1 MWIVKTINRDNIT
14 DIVEYVQE
22 ISKIND
28 KDITLSLNSSLGFA
42 ETFLYLYEIMRVL
55 LEKGILVKK
64 GPQII
69 GNVVLINENVYKL
82 KDFSLEDA
90 VWWLVHSNN
99 ITCKEKISDEE
110 KQDMIDIIRKSYGIQ
125 VKDLLCTYEKE
136 QDRKAIL
143 LALGIALIIIY
154 YTGFVSILK
163 EVILMSGW
171 LSICSSVYGLIFS
184 STQSFVKIKRLKNL
198 SKARIYFN

>member
-90 VWWLVHSNN
+90 VWWLVHSNMLQ
-99 ITCKEKISDEE
+99 ESFE
-110 KQDMIDIIRKSYGIQ
+110 
-125 VKDLLCTYEKE
+125 
-136 QDRKAIL
+136 
-143 LALGIALIIIY
+143 
-154 YTGFVSILK
+154 SILVDNNLITINDFVLK
-163 EVILMSGW
+163 RGW
-171 LSICSSVYGLIFS
+171 
-184 STQSFVKIKRLKNL
+184 
-198 SKARIYFN
+198 

>member
-1 MWIVKTINRDNIT
+1 MWIVRTINRDNIT
-14 DIVEYVQE
+14 NIVEYVQE

-90 VWWLVHSNN
+90 VWWLVHSNMLQ
-99 ITCKEKISDEE
+99 ESFE
-110 KQDMIDIIRKSYGIQ
+110 
-125 VKDLLCTYEKE
+125 
-136 QDRKAIL
+136 
-143 LALGIALIIIY
+143 
-154 YTGFVSILK
+154 SIL
-163 EVILMSGW
+163 VDNN
-171 LSICSSVYGLIFS
+171 LI
-184 STQSFVKIKRLKNL
+184 TINDFVLKRG
-198 SKARIYFN
+198 

>member
-90 VWWLVHSNN
+90 VWWLVHS
-99 ITCKEKISDEE
+99 
-110 KQDMIDIIRKSYGIQ
+110 DMLQESF
-125 VKDLLCTYEKE
+125 E
-136 QDRKAIL
+136 
-143 LALGIALIIIY
+143 
-154 YTGFVSILK
+154 SILVDNNLITINDFVLK
-163 EVILMSGW
+163 RGW
-171 LSICSSVYGLIFS
+171 
-184 STQSFVKIKRLKNL
+184 
-198 SKARIYFN
+198 

>member
-1 MWIVKTINRDNIT
+1 MWIVRTINRDNIT

-90 VWWLVHSNN
+90 VWWLVHSNMLQ
-99 ITCKEKISDEE
+99 ESFE
-110 KQDMIDIIRKSYGIQ
+110 
-125 VKDLLCTYEKE
+125 
-136 QDRKAIL
+136 
-143 LALGIALIIIY
+143 
-154 YTGFVSILK
+154 SIL
-163 EVILMSGW
+163 VDNN
-171 LSICSSVYGLIFS
+171 LI
-184 STQSFVKIKRLKNL
+184 TINDFVLKRG
-198 SKARIYFN
+198 

>member
-28 KDITLSLNSSLGFA
+28 RDIILSLNSSLGFA

-90 VWWLVHSNN
+90 VWWLVHSNMLQ
-99 ITCKEKISDEE
+99 ESFE
-110 KQDMIDIIRKSYGIQ
+110 
-125 VKDLLCTYEKE
+125 
-136 QDRKAIL
+136 
-143 LALGIALIIIY
+143 
-154 YTGFVSILK
+154 SIL
-163 EVILMSGW
+163 VDNN
-171 LSICSSVYGLIFS
+171 LI
-184 STQSFVKIKRLKNL
+184 TINDFVLKRG
-198 SKARIYFN
+198 

>member
-69 GNVVLINENVYKL
+69 GNVVLINESVYKL

-90 VWWLVHSNN
+90 VWWLVHSNMLQ
-99 ITCKEKISDEE
+99 ESFE
-110 KQDMIDIIRKSYGIQ
+110 
-125 VKDLLCTYEKE
+125 
-136 QDRKAIL
+136 
-143 LALGIALIIIY
+143 
-154 YTGFVSILK
+154 SILVDNNLITINDFVLK
-163 EVILMSGW
+163 RGW
-171 LSICSSVYGLIFS
+171 
-184 STQSFVKIKRLKNL
+184 
-198 SKARIYFN
+198 

>member
-14 DIVEYVQE
+14 YIVEYVQE

-90 VWWLVHSNN
+90 VWWLVHSNMLQ
-99 ITCKEKISDEE
+99 E
-110 KQDMIDIIRKSYGIQ
+110 SY
-125 VKDLLCTYEKE
+125 E
-136 QDRKAIL
+136 
-143 LALGIALIIIY
+143 
-154 YTGFVSILK
+154 SIL
-163 EVILMSGW
+163 VDNN
-171 LSICSSVYGLIFS
+171 LI
-184 STQSFVKIKRLKNL
+184 TINDFVLKRG
-198 SKARIYFN
+198 

>member
-69 GNVVLINENVYKL
+69 ENVVLINENVYKL

-90 VWWLVHSNN
+90 VWWLVHSNMLQ
-99 ITCKEKISDEE
+99 ESFE
-110 KQDMIDIIRKSYGIQ
+110 
-125 VKDLLCTYEKE
+125 
-136 QDRKAIL
+136 
-143 LALGIALIIIY
+143 
-154 YTGFVSILK
+154 SIL
-163 EVILMSGW
+163 VDNN
-171 LSICSSVYGLIFS
+171 LI
-184 STQSFVKIKRLKNL
+184 TINDFVLKRG
-198 SKARIYFN
+198 

>member
-69 GNVVLINENVYKL
+69 GNVVLINESVFKL
-82 KDFSLEDA
+82 DKTCIDDV
-90 VWWLVHSNN
+90 VWWLVHNN
-99 ITCKEKISDEE
+99 MLQESFE
-110 KQDMIDIIRKSYGIQ
+110 
-125 VKDLLCTYEKE
+125 
-136 QDRKAIL
+136 
-143 LALGIALIIIY
+143 
-154 YTGFVSILK
+154 SIL
-163 EVILMSGW
+163 VDNN
-171 LSICSSVYGLIFS
+171 LI
-184 STQSFVKIKRLKNL
+184 TINDFVLKRG
-198 SKARIYFN
+198 

>member
-69 GNVVLINENVYKL
+69 GNVVLINESVYKL

-90 VWWLVHSNN
+90 VWWLVHSYMLQ
-99 ITCKEKISDEE
+99 ESFE
-110 KQDMIDIIRKSYGIQ
+110 
-125 VKDLLCTYEKE
+125 
-136 QDRKAIL
+136 
-143 LALGIALIIIY
+143 
-154 YTGFVSILK
+154 SIL
-163 EVILMSGW
+163 
-171 LSICSSVYGLIFS
+171 VYNNLI
-184 STQSFVKIKRLKNL
+184 TINDFVLKRG
-198 SKARIYFN
+198 

>member
-90 VWWLVHSNN
+90 VWWLVHSNMLQ
-99 ITCKEKISDEE
+99 ESFE
-110 KQDMIDIIRKSYGIQ
+110 
-125 VKDLLCTYEKE
+125 
-136 QDRKAIL
+136 
-143 LALGIALIIIY
+143 
-154 YTGFVSILK
+154 SIL
-163 EVILMSGW
+163 VDNN
-171 LSICSSVYGLIFS
+171 SITIND
-184 STQSFVKIKRLKNL
+184 FVLKRG
-198 SKARIYFN
+198 

>member
-14 DIVEYVQE
+14 DIVDYVQE

-28 KDITLSLNSSLGFA
+28 KDIILSLNSSLGFA

-90 VWWLVHSNN
+90 VWWLVHS
-99 ITCKEKISDEE
+99 
-110 KQDMIDIIRKSYGIQ
+110 DMLQESF
-125 VKDLLCTYEKE
+125 E
-136 QDRKAIL
+136 
-143 LALGIALIIIY
+143 
-154 YTGFVSILK
+154 SIL
-163 EVILMSGW
+163 VDNN
-171 LSICSSVYGLIFS
+171 LI
-184 STQSFVKIKRLKNL
+184 TINDFVLKRG
-198 SKARIYFN
+198 

>member
-55 LEKGILVKK
+55 LEKGLLVKK

-90 VWWLVHSNN
+90 VWWLVHSNMLQ
-99 ITCKEKISDEE
+99 ESFE
-110 KQDMIDIIRKSYGIQ
+110 
-125 VKDLLCTYEKE
+125 
-136 QDRKAIL
+136 
-143 LALGIALIIIY
+143 
-154 YTGFVSILK
+154 SIL
-163 EVILMSGW
+163 VDNN
-171 LSICSSVYGLIFS
+171 LI
-184 STQSFVKIKRLKNL
+184 TINDFVLKRG
-198 SKARIYFN
+198 

>member
-14 DIVEYVQE
+14 DIVDYVQE

-28 KDITLSLNSSLGFA
+28 KDIILSLNSSLGFA

-82 KDFSLEDA
+82 KEFSLEDA
-90 VWWLVHSNN
+90 VWWLVHNN
-99 ITCKEKISDEE
+99 MLQESFE
-110 KQDMIDIIRKSYGIQ
+110 
-125 VKDLLCTYEKE
+125 
-136 QDRKAIL
+136 
-143 LALGIALIIIY
+143 
-154 YTGFVSILK
+154 SIL
-163 EVILMSGW
+163 VDNN
-171 LSICSSVYGLIFS
+171 LI
-184 STQSFVKIKRLKNL
+184 TINDFVLKRG
-198 SKARIYFN
+198 

>member
-90 VWWLVHSNN
+90 VRWLVHS
-99 ITCKEKISDEE
+99 
-110 KQDMIDIIRKSYGIQ
+110 DMLQESF
-125 VKDLLCTYEKE
+125 E
-136 QDRKAIL
+136 
-143 LALGIALIIIY
+143 
-154 YTGFVSILK
+154 SIL
-163 EVILMSGW
+163 VDNN
-171 LSICSSVYGLIFS
+171 LI
-184 STQSFVKIKRLKNL
+184 TINDFVLKRG
-198 SKARIYFN
+198 

>member
-28 KDITLSLNSSLGFA
+28 KDIILSLNSSLGFA

-69 GNVVLINENVYKL
+69 GNVVLINESVYKL

-90 VWWLVHSNN
+90 VWWLVHSNMLQ
-99 ITCKEKISDEE
+99 E
-110 KQDMIDIIRKSYGIQ
+110 SY
-125 VKDLLCTYEKE
+125 E
-136 QDRKAIL
+136 
-143 LALGIALIIIY
+143 
-154 YTGFVSILK
+154 SIL
-163 EVILMSGW
+163 VDNN
-171 LSICSSVYGLIFS
+171 LI
-184 STQSFVKIKRLKNL
+184 TINDFVLKRG
-198 SKARIYFN
+198 

>member
-22 ISKIND
+22 ISKIKD
-28 KDITLSLNSSLGFA
+28 KDITLSLNASWGFA

-90 VWWLVHSNN
+90 VWWLVHS
-99 ITCKEKISDEE
+99 
-110 KQDMIDIIRKSYGIQ
+110 DMLQESF
-125 VKDLLCTYEKE
+125 E
-136 QDRKAIL
+136 
-143 LALGIALIIIY
+143 
-154 YTGFVSILK
+154 SILVDNNLITINDFVLK
-163 EVILMSGW
+163 RGW
-171 LSICSSVYGLIFS
+171 
-184 STQSFVKIKRLKNL
+184 
-198 SKARIYFN
+198 

>member
-1 MWIVKTINRDNIT
+1 MWVVKTINRDNIT

-69 GNVVLINENVYKL
+69 GNVVLINESVYKL
-82 KDFSLEDA
+82 KDFSLEYA
-90 VWWLVHSNN
+90 VWWLVHS
-99 ITCKEKISDEE
+99 
-110 KQDMIDIIRKSYGIQ
+110 DMLQESF
-125 VKDLLCTYEKE
+125 E
-136 QDRKAIL
+136 
-143 LALGIALIIIY
+143 
-154 YTGFVSILK
+154 SIL
-163 EVILMSGW
+163 VDNN
-171 LSICSSVYGLIFS
+171 LI
-184 STQSFVKIKRLKNL
+184 TINDFVLKRG
-198 SKARIYFN
+198 

>member
-90 VWWLVHSNN
+90 VWWLVHSNMLQESFESISVDN
-99 ITCKEKISDEE
+99 NLITIND
-110 KQDMIDIIRKSYGIQ
+110 
-125 VKDLLCTYEKE
+125 
-136 QDRKAIL
+136 
-143 LALGIALIIIY
+143 
-154 YTGFVSILK
+154 FVLK
-163 EVILMSGW
+163 RG
-171 LSICSSVYGLIFS
+171 
-184 STQSFVKIKRLKNL
+184 
-198 SKARIYFN
+198 

>member
-55 LEKGILVKK
+55 LEKGLLVKK
-64 GPQII
+64 RPQII

-90 VWWLVHSNN
+90 VWWLVHSNMLQ
-99 ITCKEKISDEE
+99 ESFE
-110 KQDMIDIIRKSYGIQ
+110 
-125 VKDLLCTYEKE
+125 
-136 QDRKAIL
+136 
-143 LALGIALIIIY
+143 
-154 YTGFVSILK
+154 SIL
-163 EVILMSGW
+163 VDNN
-171 LSICSSVYGLIFS
+171 LI
-184 STQSFVKIKRLKNL
+184 TINDFVLKRG
-198 SKARIYFN
+198 

>member
-1 MWIVKTINRDNIT
+1 MRVVVMWIVKTINRDNIT

-90 VWWLVHSNN
+90 VWWLVHSNMLQ
-99 ITCKEKISDEE
+99 ESFE
-110 KQDMIDIIRKSYGIQ
+110 
-125 VKDLLCTYEKE
+125 
-136 QDRKAIL
+136 
-143 LALGIALIIIY
+143 
-154 YTGFVSILK
+154 SIL
-163 EVILMSGW
+163 VDNN
-171 LSICSSVYGLIFS
+171 LI
-184 STQSFVKIKRLKNL
+184 TINDFVLKRG
-198 SKARIYFN
+198 

>member
-14 DIVEYVQE
+14 DIVDYVQE

-69 GNVVLINENVYKL
+69 GNVVLINESVYKL

-90 VWWLVHSNN
+90 VWWLVHSNMLQ
-99 ITCKEKISDEE
+99 ESFE
-110 KQDMIDIIRKSYGIQ
+110 
-125 VKDLLCTYEKE
+125 
-136 QDRKAIL
+136 
-143 LALGIALIIIY
+143 
-154 YTGFVSILK
+154 SIL
-163 EVILMSGW
+163 VDNN
-171 LSICSSVYGLIFS
+171 LI
-184 STQSFVKIKRLKNL
+184 TINDFVLKRG
-198 SKARIYFN
+198 

>member
-22 ISKIND
+22 KSKIND

-90 VWWLVHSNN
+90 VWWLVHSNMLQ
-99 ITCKEKISDEE
+99 ESFE
-110 KQDMIDIIRKSYGIQ
+110 
-125 VKDLLCTYEKE
+125 
-136 QDRKAIL
+136 
-143 LALGIALIIIY
+143 
-154 YTGFVSILK
+154 SILVDNNLITINDFVLK
-163 EVILMSGW
+163 RGW
-171 LSICSSVYGLIFS
+171 
-184 STQSFVKIKRLKNL
+184 
-198 SKARIYFN
+198 

>member
-69 GNVVLINENVYKL
+69 GNVVVINENVYKL

-90 VWWLVHSNN
+90 VWWLVHS
-99 ITCKEKISDEE
+99 
-110 KQDMIDIIRKSYGIQ
+110 DMLQESF
-125 VKDLLCTYEKE
+125 E
-136 QDRKAIL
+136 
-143 LALGIALIIIY
+143 
-154 YTGFVSILK
+154 SIL
-163 EVILMSGW
+163 VDNN
-171 LSICSSVYGLIFS
+171 LI
-184 STQSFVKIKRLKNL
+184 TINDFVLKRG
-198 SKARIYFN
+198 

>member
-28 KDITLSLNSSLGFA
+28 RDITLSLNSSLGFA

-82 KDFSLEDA
+82 KNFSLEDA
-90 VWWLVHSNN
+90 VWWLVHSNMLQ
-99 ITCKEKISDEE
+99 ESFE
-110 KQDMIDIIRKSYGIQ
+110 
-125 VKDLLCTYEKE
+125 
-136 QDRKAIL
+136 
-143 LALGIALIIIY
+143 
-154 YTGFVSILK
+154 SILVDNNLITINDFVLK
-163 EVILMSGW
+163 RGW
-171 LSICSSVYGLIFS
+171 
-184 STQSFVKIKRLKNL
+184 
-198 SKARIYFN
+198 

>member
-28 KDITLSLNSSLGFA
+28 KDITLSLNSSLGFS

-69 GNVVLINENVYKL
+69 GNVVLINESVYKL

-90 VWWLVHSNN
+90 VWWLVHS
-99 ITCKEKISDEE
+99 
-110 KQDMIDIIRKSYGIQ
+110 DMLQESF
-125 VKDLLCTYEKE
+125 E
-136 QDRKAIL
+136 
-143 LALGIALIIIY
+143 
-154 YTGFVSILK
+154 SIL
-163 EVILMSGW
+163 VDNN
-171 LSICSSVYGLIFS
+171 LI
-184 STQSFVKIKRLKNL
+184 TINDFVLKRG
-198 SKARIYFN
+198 

>member
-69 GNVVLINENVYKL
+69 GNVVLINESVYKL

-90 VWWLVHSNN
+90 VWWLVHS
-99 ITCKEKISDEE
+99 
-110 KQDMIDIIRKSYGIQ
+110 DMLQESF
-125 VKDLLCTYEKE
+125 E
-136 QDRKAIL
+136 
-143 LALGIALIIIY
+143 
-154 YTGFVSILK
+154 SILADDN
-163 EVILMSGW
+163 
-171 LSICSSVYGLIFS
+171 LI
-184 STQSFVKIKRLKNL
+184 TINDFVLKRG
-198 SKARIYFN
+198 

>member
-1 MWIVKTINRDNIT
+1 MWIVRTINRDNIT

-90 VWWLVHSNN
+90 VWWLVHS
-99 ITCKEKISDEE
+99 
-110 KQDMIDIIRKSYGIQ
+110 DMLQESF
-125 VKDLLCTYEKE
+125 E
-136 QDRKAIL
+136 
-143 LALGIALIIIY
+143 
-154 YTGFVSILK
+154 SIL
-163 EVILMSGW
+163 VDNN
-171 LSICSSVYGLIFS
+171 LI
-184 STQSFVKIKRLKNL
+184 TINDFVLKRG
-198 SKARIYFN
+198 

>member
-28 KDITLSLNSSLGFA
+28 RDITLSLNSSLGFA

-69 GNVVLINENVYKL
+69 GNVVLINESVYKL
-82 KDFSLEDA
+82 KDFSLEYA
-90 VWWLVHSNN
+90 VWWLVHS
-99 ITCKEKISDEE
+99 
-110 KQDMIDIIRKSYGIQ
+110 DMLQESF
-125 VKDLLCTYEKE
+125 E
-136 QDRKAIL
+136 
-143 LALGIALIIIY
+143 
-154 YTGFVSILK
+154 SIL
-163 EVILMSGW
+163 VDNN
-171 LSICSSVYGLIFS
+171 LI
-184 STQSFVKIKRLKNL
+184 TINDFVLKRG
-198 SKARIYFN
+198 

>member
-55 LEKGILVKK
+55 LGKGILVKK

-90 VWWLVHSNN
+90 VWWLVHSNMLQ
-99 ITCKEKISDEE
+99 ESFE
-110 KQDMIDIIRKSYGIQ
+110 
-125 VKDLLCTYEKE
+125 
-136 QDRKAIL
+136 
-143 LALGIALIIIY
+143 
-154 YTGFVSILK
+154 SIL
-163 EVILMSGW
+163 VDNN
-171 LSICSSVYGLIFS
+171 LI
-184 STQSFVKIKRLKNL
+184 TINDFVLKRG
-198 SKARIYFN
+198 

>member
-22 ISKIND
+22 INKIND

-90 VWWLVHSNN
+90 VWWLVHSNMLQ
-99 ITCKEKISDEE
+99 ESFE
-110 KQDMIDIIRKSYGIQ
+110 
-125 VKDLLCTYEKE
+125 
-136 QDRKAIL
+136 
-143 LALGIALIIIY
+143 
-154 YTGFVSILK
+154 SIL
-163 EVILMSGW
+163 VDNN
-171 LSICSSVYGLIFS
+171 LI
-184 STQSFVKIKRLKNL
+184 TINDFVLKRG
-198 SKARIYFN
+198 

>member
-90 VWWLVHSNN
+90 VWWLVHNN
-99 ITCKEKISDEE
+99 MLEE
-110 KQDMIDIIRKSYGIQ
+110 SF
-125 VKDLLCTYEKE
+125 E
-136 QDRKAIL
+136 
-143 LALGIALIIIY
+143 
-154 YTGFVSILK
+154 SIL
-163 EVILMSGW
+163 VDNN
-171 LSICSSVYGLIFS
+171 LI
-184 STQSFVKIKRLKNL
+184 TINDFVLKRG
-198 SKARIYFN
+198 

>member
-28 KDITLSLNSSLGFA
+28 RNITLSLNSSLGFA

-90 VWWLVHSNN
+90 VWWLVHSNMLQ
-99 ITCKEKISDEE
+99 ESFE
-110 KQDMIDIIRKSYGIQ
+110 
-125 VKDLLCTYEKE
+125 
-136 QDRKAIL
+136 
-143 LALGIALIIIY
+143 
-154 YTGFVSILK
+154 SIL
-163 EVILMSGW
+163 VDNN
-171 LSICSSVYGLIFS
+171 LI
-184 STQSFVKIKRLKNL
+184 TINDFVLKRG
-198 SKARIYFN
+198 

>member
-1 MWIVKTINRDNIT
+1 MWIVRTINRDNIT

-90 VWWLVHSNN
+90 VWWLVHS
-99 ITCKEKISDEE
+99 
-110 KQDMIDIIRKSYGIQ
+110 DMLQESF
-125 VKDLLCTYEKE
+125 E
-136 QDRKAIL
+136 
-143 LALGIALIIIY
+143 
-154 YTGFVSILK
+154 SILVDNNLITINDFVLK
-163 EVILMSGW
+163 RGW
-171 LSICSSVYGLIFS
+171 
-184 STQSFVKIKRLKNL
+184 
-198 SKARIYFN
+198 

>member
-28 KDITLSLNSSLGFA
+28 RDITLSLNSSLGFA

-69 GNVVLINENVYKL
+69 GNVVFINENVYKL

-90 VWWLVHSNN
+90 VWWLVHSNMLQ
-99 ITCKEKISDEE
+99 ESFE
-110 KQDMIDIIRKSYGIQ
+110 
-125 VKDLLCTYEKE
+125 
-136 QDRKAIL
+136 
-143 LALGIALIIIY
+143 
-154 YTGFVSILK
+154 SIL
-163 EVILMSGW
+163 VDNN
-171 LSICSSVYGLIFS
+171 LI
-184 STQSFVKIKRLKNL
+184 TINDFVLKRG
-198 SKARIYFN
+198 

>member
-28 KDITLSLNSSLGFA
+28 RDITLSLNSSLGFA

-90 VWWLVHSNN
+90 VWWLVHS
-99 ITCKEKISDEE
+99 
-110 KQDMIDIIRKSYGIQ
+110 DMLQESF
-125 VKDLLCTYEKE
+125 E
-136 QDRKAIL
+136 
-143 LALGIALIIIY
+143 
-154 YTGFVSILK
+154 SILVDNNLITINDFVLK
-163 EVILMSGW
+163 RGW
-171 LSICSSVYGLIFS
+171 
-184 STQSFVKIKRLKNL
+184 
-198 SKARIYFN
+198 

>member
-69 GNVVLINENVYKL
+69 GNGVLINESVYKL

-90 VWWLVHSNN
+90 VWWLVHSNMLQ
-99 ITCKEKISDEE
+99 ESFE
-110 KQDMIDIIRKSYGIQ
+110 
-125 VKDLLCTYEKE
+125 
-136 QDRKAIL
+136 
-143 LALGIALIIIY
+143 
-154 YTGFVSILK
+154 SIL
-163 EVILMSGW
+163 VDNN
-171 LSICSSVYGLIFS
+171 LI
-184 STQSFVKIKRLKNL
+184 TINDFVLKRG
-198 SKARIYFN
+198 